1 MIGGQPDSLLGYPV
15 YTDPNVAAQ
24 ASNARVVGFLD
35 FASYYLRTVGDPVI
49 ERNDSVLFQSD
60 QVAFRGKW
68 RVDGNM
74 ADVNAISSIV
84 QNV

>member
-1 MIGGQPDSLLGYPV
+1 MGGQPDTLLGHPAF
-15 YTDPNVAAQ
+15 TDPNVEAQ
-24 ASNARVVGFLD
+24 GSDARIVAFLD
-35 FASYYLRTVGDPVI
+35 FASYYLRTVGDPII
-49 ERNDSVLFQSD
+49 ERNDSVLFTTD

-74 ADVNAISSIV
+74 ADSNAISSIV